1 MNKGFVILTEAG
13 DNIGFGHLKRCLSLQ
28 TKFQSEKLN
37 CSIFINVEG
46 EYDFQ
51 NENNI
56 TLINWID
63 SLNLIFPLVDENTLV
78 IIDSYRA
85 TKKVYDLFTKKSI
98 KTIVIDDFNRM
109 DYGNVQLIL
118 NPNPYFDKI
127 TYDNQT
133 TTTIIG
139 GEDHIILSTPFIES
153 KKSKIDS
160 KSKLNQICVCIG
172 GSDYKNILPIVLN
185 QISLTEFNDIIVIT
199 GNEEQIHK
207 LKNEYD
213 QFKFKCNLNSEEIY
227 DVFQNSKLVI
237 SGCGQTLHE
246 LSSIGKKTIGIC
258 YDYDQKMNQEF
269 YLKKSFLK
277 YSLFADDIS
286 DLQHIVLEE
295 YENDREVCA
304 TKSSEGLNNIY
315 NSLMRI

>member
-37 CSIFINVEG
+37 SSIYVNVEG

-56 TLINWID
+56 TLNNWID
-63 SLNLIFPLVDENTLV
+63 SPNLILPLVDENTFL

-85 TKKVYDLFTKKSI
+85 TKKVYDFFTKKSI
-98 KTIVIDDFNRM
+98 NTIVIDDFNRM

-118 NPNPYFDKI
+118 NPNPYFDKFL
-127 TYDNQT
+127 YENQT
-133 TTTIIG
+133 NTTIIG

-185 QISLTEFNDIIVIT
+185 QISLTDFNDIIVIT
-199 GNEEQIHK
+199 GNEQQMHK
-207 LKNEYD
+207 LKNQYD
-213 QFKFKCNLNSEEIY
+213 QFIFKYNLNSEEIY

-258 YDYDQKMNQEF
+258 YDYDQEMNQKF
-269 YLKKSFLK
+269 YLNNAFLK
-277 YSLFADDIS
+277 NSLFAE
-286 DLQHIVLEE
+286 DLLGLDQIIVEE
-295 YENDREVCA
+295 FQ
-304 TKSSEGLNNIY
+304 NNRKILKTNASKGIEKIY
-315 NSLMRI
+315 NTLIQL